1 MKKLLCMLFLLFP
14 IIAHSQTQDEWQRAA
29 EQQIKEYYQA
39 ELDRNEKALRN
50 AQNELDE
57 LSRLPDSE
65 FTAEVKA
72 RGAYLGAEIEA
83 LKAERKAL
91 KEKFDNR
98 LRELHRQTT
107 AKPVQSQ
114 KPRQPEKAARQ
125 KQNQSR
131 MAETSKKTEE
141 EAQRKRTEEAARK
154 AKEEQARKAQFDS
167 NKQKAMQTSD
177 PHYNTQRAYVE
188 HTASSQAFAQVSAQ
202 VSNNQVKRTLSNVP
216 SGKSGKQMPGNST
229 FNKLQQ
235 RNRGEAVNGVYLVN
249 QQESTILFE
258 QRLAART
265 AAVERRYDKNWTLEQ
280 KKEAL
285 DTWLGSVSEI
295 QKSSSID
302 EQKDSLQKN
311 IASFL
316 MSEKQAAEC
325 DKDAVINALSQQDG
339 VAAKQR
345 QYAGMVSDRRN
356 TETHFWSQ
364 IEDPGKQSEII
375 DVLVRQCR
383 DSQGY
388 VNSNAIRQV
397 VEAVDLG
404 VELMNRGQGLGGD
417 SAVTKRA
424 NEVLAV
430 FSAMCK
436 KGLCKKYPD
445 K

>member
-1 MKKLLCMLFLLFP
+1 MLFLLFP
-14 IIAHSQTQDEWQRAA
+14 IIAHSQTQDEWHRQSA
-29 EQQIKEYYQA
+29 ERQIREYYQKRLNQNEE
-39 ELDRNEKALRN
+39 ELRD
-50 AQNELDE
+50 AQNELKGLQD
-57 LSRLPDSE
+57 LPDSK
-65 FTAEVKA
+65 FTEDVKS
-72 RGAYLGAEIEA
+72 RGAYLGAKIEV
-83 LKAERKAL
+83 LKAEKKAL
-91 KEKFDNR
+91 EEEFNKKMG
-98 LRELHRQTT
+98 ELQRQTT
-107 AKPVQSQ
+107 AKSGQSQ
-114 KPRQPEKAARQ
+114 KTRRQENAARQ

-131 MAETSKKTEE
+131 QAEASRMAEEQ
-141 EAQRKRTEEAARK
+141 AQRMRAEEDAARK

-167 NKQKAMQTSD
+167 YKQKAMQTSD

-202 VSNNQVKRTLSNVP
+202 VSNNQVQRTLSNVP

-235 RNRGEAVNGVYLVN
+235 RNRGEAVNGVFRSN
-249 QQESTILFE
+249 HQENTALLN
-258 QRLAART
+258 RKLDAKKAASNG
-265 AAVERRYDKNWTLEQ
+265 RYNEKWSLEQ
-280 KKEAL
+280 KKVAL

-311 IASFL
+311 IASHL
-316 MSEKQAAEC
+316 MSEKQAAEL
-325 DKDAVINALSQQDG
+325 DKDAVINALSQQNG
-339 VAAKQR
+339 VAAEQR

-356 TETHFWSQ
+356 TEAHFWSQ

-404 VELMNRGQGLGGD
+404 VELMKRGQRLGVD
-417 SAVTKRA
+417 SPVTQRA
-424 NEVLAV
+424 NEVLKV
-430 FSAMCK
+430 FHDMCAN
-436 KGLCKKYPD
+436 GLCKKYTD

>member
-98 LRELHRQTT
+98 LRELHRQIT

-202 VSNNQVKRTLSNVP
+202 VSNNQVQRTLSNVP

-285 DTWLGSVSEI
+285 SIWLGPASEI
-295 QKSSSID
+295 QKSSRID

-436 KGLCKKYPD
+436 KGLCKKISG
-445 K
+445 

>member
-1 MKKLLCMLFLLFP
+1 MLFLLFP
-14 IIAHSQTQDEWQRAA
+14 IIVYSQVQNEGQRDA
-29 EQQIKEYYQA
+29 ERQIREYYQA
-39 ELDRNEKALRN
+39 ELDHIEKELRN
-50 AQNELDE
+50 AQNELKE
-57 LSRLPDSE
+57 LLRIPDSE
-65 FTAEVKA
+65 ITAEEKSQ
-72 RGAYLGAEIEA
+72 GAYLGAKIEA
-83 LKAERKAL
+83 LKAKREAL
-91 KEKFDNR
+91 KKEFDNR
-98 LRELHRQTT
+98 LRKFRQTT
-107 AKPVQSQ
+107 ATPVQSQ
-114 KPRQPEKAARQ
+114 KSRQPEKAARQ
-125 KQNQSR
+125 KQNHSR
-131 MAETSKKTEE
+131 QTQRNGQAATA
-141 EAQRKRTEEAARK
+141 AQNEKEEAARK

-177 PHYNTQRAYVE
+177 PYYNTQRAYVE

-202 VSNNQVKRTLSNVP
+202 VSNNQVQRTLSNVP

-285 DTWLGSVSEI
+285 SIWLGPASEI
-295 QKSSSID
+295 QKSSRID

>member
-202 VSNNQVKRTLSNVP
+202 VSNNQVQRTLSNVP

>member
-1 MKKLLCMLFLLFP
+1 MLFLLFP

-98 LRELHRQTT
+98 LRELHRQIT

-202 VSNNQVKRTLSNVP
+202 VSNNQVQRTLSNVP
-216 SGKSGKQMPGNST
+216 SGKSGKPMPGNST

-285 DTWLGSVSEI
+285 SIWLGPASEI
-295 QKSSSID
+295 QKSSRID

>member
-14 IIAHSQTQDEWQRAA
+14 IIVYSQVQNEWQRAA

-39 ELDRNEKALRN
+39 KLDKNEKALRN

-65 FTAEVKA
+65 FTAEVKSQ
-72 RGAYLGAEIEA
+72 GAYLGAKIEA

-91 KEKFDNR
+91 KEELDNR
-98 LRELHRQTT
+98 LRDLHRQTT

-114 KPRQPEKAARQ
+114 KSRQPEKTARQ

-177 PHYNTQRAYVE
+177 PYYNTQRAYVE
-188 HTASSQAFAQVSAQ
+188 HTASSQAFAQVSAK
-202 VSNNQVKRTLSNVP
+202 VSNNQVQRTLSNVP

-235 RNRGEAVNGVYLVN
+235 RNRGGAVNGVFRSN
-249 QQESTILFE
+249 HQENTALLN
-258 QRLAART
+258 RKLDAKKAASNG
-265 AAVERRYDKNWTLEQ
+265 RYDEKWFLEQ
-280 KKEAL
+280 KKVAL

-302 EQKDSLQKN
+302 EQKESLPKN
-311 IASFL
+311 IASHL
-316 MSEKQAAEC
+316 MSKKQAAEL

-339 VAAKQR
+339 VAAEQR
-345 QYAGMVSDRRN
+345 QYAGMVSDQGYK
-356 TETHFWSQ
+356 EPHFLSQ
-364 IEDPGKQSEII
+364 LDASAQSWII
-375 DVLVRQCR
+375 DVLVKECKDQR
-383 DSQGY
+383 GL
-388 VNSNAIRQV
+388 VNSDMLKEIVNK
-397 VEAVDLG
+397 VDDAHMKNVKTLEG
-404 VELMNRGQGLGGD
+404 SD
-417 SAVTKRA
+417 DVTARA
-424 NEVLAV
+424 NKVLAV
-430 FSAMCK
+430 FRKMCND
-436 KGLCKKYPD
+436 GFCKKYPD

>member
-65 FTAEVKA
+65 FTAKVKA

-141 EAQRKRTEEAARK
+141 EAQRKRTEEAARN

-202 VSNNQVKRTLSNVP
+202 VSNNQVQRTLSNVP

-235 RNRGEAVNGVYLVN
+235 RNRGEAVNGVFRSN
-249 QQESTILFE
+249 HQENTALLN
-258 QRLAART
+258 RKLDAKKAASNG
-265 AAVERRYDKNWTLEQ
+265 RYNEKWSLEQ
-280 KKEAL
+280 KKVAL

-311 IASFL
+311 IASHL
-316 MSEKQAAEC
+316 MSEKQAAER
-325 DKDAVINALSQQDG
+325 DEDAVINALSQQNG
-339 VAAKQR
+339 VAAEQR

-404 VELMNRGQGLGGD
+404 VELMKRGQRLGVD
-417 SAVTKRA
+417 SPVTQRA
-424 NEVLAV
+424 NEVLKV
-430 FSAMCK
+430 FHDMCANGFCK
-436 KGLCKKYPD
+436 K
-445 K
+445 